1 MRILKLNYKAL
12 RALLAVLVIS
22 VSTSGCTTKLVY
34 DFLDW
39 GLYWELKDYVKFTRD
54 QRLLVKDEISQL
66 IDWHRSEELPQY
78 ADQLEK
84 LSKELKSGITVEQL
98 EESYNNL
105 RDSWQRIVI
114 KTLPATVDIIS
125 NLNDEQVN
133 DFFEMLIEK
142 EGDDAKKIEKG
153 TNARTLKKREAY
165 VSKKIVDVIGKLNE
179 DQKSLIAQWTLSM
192 KPTKEL
198 SLAQAIQWRTRM
210 QTVLAERH
218 NEQQLENNLMVL
230 FANPDQLRSTSYR
243 RVIEKNKR
251 LIMQLLFDLNQTL
264 TNQQRSKL
272 VKKLKSYINDFRDLS
287 DRP

>member
-22 VSTSGCTTKLVY
+22 VSTSGCTTKLAY

-114 KTLPATVDIIS
+114 KTLPAAVDIIS

-165 VSKKIVDVIGKLNE
+165 VSKKIVGLIGKLNE
-179 DQKSLIAQWTLSM
+179 DQKSLIAQWALSM

-210 QTVLAERH
+210 QPVLAERH
-218 NEQQLENNLMVL
+218 NKQQLENNLMVL
-230 FANPDQLRSTSYR
+230 FANPDQLRSASYR

>member
-1 MRILKLNYKAL
+1 MRLLKLNYRAL

-22 VSTSGCTTKLVY
+22 VSTSGCTTKLAY

-39 GLYWELKDYVKFTRD
+39 GLYWELRDYVKFNRD
-54 QRLLVKDEISQL
+54 QRFRVKDEISQL

-84 LSKELKSGITVEQL
+84 LSKELKSGITVGQL
-98 EESYNNL
+98 EEFSNNL

-114 KTLPATVDIIS
+114 KTLPAAVDIIS
-125 NLNDEQVN
+125 NLTDEQVN
-133 DFFEMLIEK
+133 DFLKMLIEK

-153 TNARTLKKREAY
+153 THVRTVKKREAY

-179 DQKSLIAQWTLSM
+179 DQKSLIAQWALSM
-192 KPTKEL
+192 KPTNEL

-218 NEQQLENNLMVL
+218 NKQQLENNLMEL
-230 FANPDQLRSTSYR
+230 FANPDQLRSASYR

-251 LIMQLLFDLNQTL
+251 LIMQLLFDLNRTL

-272 VKKLKSYINDFRDLS
+272 IKKLQSYINDFRDLS
-287 DRP
+287 GRP

>member
-1 MRILKLNYKAL
+1 MRLLKLNYKAL
-12 RALLAVLVIS
+12 RALLAALVIS
-22 VSTSGCTTKLVY
+22 VSTSGCTTKLAY

-54 QRLLVKDEISQL
+54 QRFRVKDEISQL

-165 VSKKIVDVIGKLNE
+165 VSKKIVGVIGKLNE
-179 DQKSLIAQWTLSM
+179 DQKSLIAQWALSM

-264 TNQQRSKL
+264 TKQQRSKL
-272 VKKLKSYINDFRDLS
+272 VKKLQSYINDFRDLS

>member
-22 VSTSGCTTKLVY
+22 VSTSGCTTKLAY

-218 NEQQLENNLMVL
+218 NKQQLENNLMVL
-230 FANPDQLRSTSYR
+230 FANPDQLRSASYR

>member
-1 MRILKLNYKAL
+1 MRLLKLNYRAL

-22 VSTSGCTTKLVY
+22 VSTSGCTTKLAY

-39 GLYWELKDYVKFTRD
+39 ELYWELRDYVKFNRD
-54 QRLLVKDEISQL
+54 QRFRVKDEISQL

-84 LSKELKSGITVEQL
+84 LSKELKSGITVGQL
-98 EESYNNL
+98 EEFSNNL

-114 KTLPATVDIIS
+114 KTLPAAVDIIS
-125 NLNDEQVN
+125 NLTDEQVN
-133 DFFEMLIEK
+133 DFLKMLIEK

-153 TNARTLKKREAY
+153 THVRTVKKREAY

-179 DQKSLIAQWTLSM
+179 DQKSLSAQWALSM
-192 KPTKEL
+192 KPTQEL

-218 NEQQLENNLMVL
+218 NEQQMEDNLMVL
-230 FANPDQLRSTSYR
+230 FANPEQLRSASYR

-251 LIMQLLFDLNQTL
+251 LIMQLLFDLNRTL

-272 VKKLKSYINDFRDLS
+272 IKKLQSYINDFRDLS
-287 DRP
+287 GRP

>member
-22 VSTSGCTTKLVY
+22 VSTSGCTTKLAY

-114 KTLPATVDIIS
+114 KTLPAAVDIIS

-179 DQKSLIAQWTLSM
+179 DQKSLIAQWALSM

-198 SLAQAIQWRTRM
+198 SLAQAIQWRTKM

-218 NEQQLENNLMVL
+218 NKQQLENNLMVL
-230 FANPDQLRSTSYR
+230 FANPDQLRSASYR

>member
-1 MRILKLNYKAL
+1 MRILKLNYRAL

-22 VSTSGCTTKLVY
+22 VSISGCTTKLAY

-54 QRLLVKDEISQL
+54 QRLLVKEEISQL

-84 LSKELKSGITVEQL
+84 LSALLENGLTVEHL
-98 EESYNNL
+98 EEYYNNL

-114 KTLPATVDIIS
+114 KTLPAAVDIIS

-142 EGDDAKKIEKG
+142 EGDDAKEIKNS

-165 VSKKIVDVIGKLNE
+165 VSKKIVGVIGKLNE
-179 DQKSLIAQWTLSM
+179 DQKSLIAQWVRGM

-198 SLAQAIQWRTRM
+198 SLGHAIQWRTRM
-210 QTVLAERH
+210 QTVLAKRH
-218 NEQQLENNLMVL
+218 NERQLEKKLMVL
-230 FANPDQLRSTSYR
+230 FANPDQLRSPSYR

-264 TNQQRSKL
+264 TSQQRSKL
-272 VKKLKSYINDFRDLS
+272 VKKIQGFTKDFRDLS
-287 DRP
+287 VRS

>member
-1 MRILKLNYKAL
+1 MRLLKLNYRAL

-22 VSTSGCTTKLVY
+22 VSTSGCTTKLAY

-39 GLYWELKDYVKFTRD
+39 GLYWELRDYVKFNRD
-54 QRLLVKDEISQL
+54 QRFRVKDEISQL

-84 LSKELKSGITVEQL
+84 LSKELKSGITVGQL
-98 EESYNNL
+98 EEFSNNL

-114 KTLPATVDIIS
+114 KTLPAAVDIIS
-125 NLNDEQVN
+125 NLTDEQVN
-133 DFFEMLIEK
+133 DFLKMLIEK

-153 TNARTLKKREAY
+153 THVRTVKKREAY

-179 DQKSLIAQWTLSM
+179 DQKSLIAQWALSM
-192 KPTKEL
+192 KPTQEL

-210 QTVLAERH
+210 QTVLTERH
-218 NEQQLENNLMVL
+218 NKQQMEDNLMVL
-230 FANPDQLRSTSYR
+230 FANPEQLRSASYR

-251 LIMQLLFDLNQTL
+251 LIMQLLFDLNRTL

-272 VKKLKSYINDFRDLS
+272 IKKLQSYINDFRDLS
-287 DRP
+287 GRP

>member
-1 MRILKLNYKAL
+1 MRLLKLNYRAL

-22 VSTSGCTTKLVY
+22 VSTSGCTTKLAY

-39 GLYWELKDYVKFTRD
+39 GLYWELRDYVKFNRD
-54 QRLLVKDEISQL
+54 QRFRVKDEISQL

-84 LSKELKSGITVEQL
+84 LSKELKSGITVGQL
-98 EESYNNL
+98 EEFSNNL

-114 KTLPATVDIIS
+114 KTLPAAVDIIS

-133 DFFEMLIEK
+133 DFLKMLIEK
-142 EGDDAKKIEKG
+142 EGDDTKKIEKG
-153 TNARTLKKREAY
+153 THVRTVKKREAY

-179 DQKSLIAQWTLSM
+179 DQKSLIAQWALSM
-192 KPTKEL
+192 KPTQEL

-218 NEQQLENNLMVL
+218 NEQQMEDNLMVL
-230 FANPDQLRSTSYR
+230 FANPEQLRSASYR

-251 LIMQLLFDLNQTL
+251 LIMQLLFDLNRTL

-272 VKKLKSYINDFRDLS
+272 IKKLQSYINDFRDLS
-287 DRP
+287 GRP

>member
-1 MRILKLNYKAL
+1 MRLLKLNYKAL
-12 RALLAVLVIS
+12 RALLAALVIS
-22 VSTSGCTTKLVY
+22 VSTSGCTTKLAY

-54 QRLLVKDEISQL
+54 QRFRVKDEISQL

-84 LSKELKSGITVEQL
+84 LSKELKSGITVGQL
-98 EESYNNL
+98 EEFSNNL

-114 KTLPATVDIIS
+114 KTLPAAVDIIS

-133 DFFEMLIEK
+133 DFLKMLIEK

-153 TNARTLKKREAY
+153 THVRTVKKREAY

-179 DQKSLIAQWTLSM
+179 DQKSLIAQWALSM
-192 KPTKEL
+192 KPTQEL

-230 FANPDQLRSTSYR
+230 FANPDQLRSASYR

-272 VKKLKSYINDFRDLS
+272 VKKLQSYIDDFRDLS

>member
-1 MRILKLNYKAL
+1 MGILKLNYKAL

-22 VSTSGCTTKLVY
+22 VSASGCTIKLAY
-34 DFLDW
+34 NFLDW
-39 GLYWELKDYVKFTRD
+39 GLYWELKDYVKFNRD

-66 IDWHRSEELPQY
+66 LDWHRSDELPQY

-84 LSKELKSGITVEQL
+84 LSIGLESGMTVEQL

-114 KTLPATVDIIS
+114 KTLPAAADIIS
-125 NLNDEQVN
+125 NLNDQQIN
-133 DFFEMLIEK
+133 DFFDMLIEK
-142 EGDDAKKIEKG
+142 EDEDAKDIESG
-153 TNARTLKKREAY
+153 TSARTLEKRESY

-179 DQKSLIAQWTLSM
+179 EQNDLIAQWAGSM
-192 KPTKEL
+192 VPTKEF
-198 SLAQAIQWRTRM
+198 SLVQAIQWRTRM
-210 QTVLAERH
+210 QAAIAERH
-218 NEQQLENNLMVL
+218 DEQLLEKNLMVL
-230 FANPDQLRSTSYR
+230 FANPDQLRSASYR

-272 VKKLKSYINDFRDLS
+272 VKKLNGFIVDFRDLS
-287 DRP
+287 D

>member
-1 MRILKLNYKAL
+1 MAALKTNSGRI
-12 RALLAVLVIS
+12 I
-22 VSTSGCTTKLVY
+22 
-34 DFLDW
+34 
-39 GLYWELKDYVKFTRD
+39 
-54 QRLLVKDEISQL
+54 
-66 IDWHRSEELPQY
+66 
-78 ADQLEK
+78 
-84 LSKELKSGITVEQL
+84 
-98 EESYNNL
+98 
-105 RDSWQRIVI
+105 
-114 KTLPATVDIIS
+114 
-125 NLNDEQVN
+125 
-133 DFFEMLIEK
+133 
-142 EGDDAKKIEKG
+142 
-153 TNARTLKKREAY
+153 
-165 VSKKIVDVIGKLNE
+165 SKKIVDVIGKLNE

-218 NEQQLENNLMVL
+218 NKQQLENNLMVL
-230 FANPDQLRSTSYR
+230 FANPDQLRSASYR

>member
-1 MRILKLNYKAL
+1 MRILKLNYSAL

-78 ADQLEK
+78 ADQLQR

-114 KTLPATVDIIS
+114 KTLPAAVDIIS

-142 EGDDAKKIEKG
+142 EGDDAKKIENG
-153 TNARTLKKREAY
+153 TNVRTVKKREAY

-179 DQKSLIAQWTLSM
+179 DQKSLIAQWALSM

-230 FANPDQLRSTSYR
+230 FANPDQLRSASYR

>member
-1 MRILKLNYKAL
+1 MRLLKLNYRAL

-22 VSTSGCTTKLVY
+22 VSTSGCTTKLAY

-39 GLYWELKDYVKFTRD
+39 GLYWELRDYVKFNRD
-54 QRLLVKDEISQL
+54 QRFRVKDEISQL

-84 LSKELKSGITVEQL
+84 LSKELKSGITVGQL
-98 EESYNNL
+98 EEFSNNL

-114 KTLPATVDIIS
+114 KTLPAAVDIIS

-153 TNARTLKKREAY
+153 THVRTVKKREAY

-179 DQKSLIAQWTLSM
+179 DQKSLIAQWALSM
-192 KPTKEL
+192 KPTQEL

-218 NEQQLENNLMVL
+218 NEQQMEDNLMVL
-230 FANPDQLRSTSYR
+230 FANPEQLRSASYR

-251 LIMQLLFDLNQTL
+251 LIMQLLFDLNRTL

-272 VKKLKSYINDFRDLS
+272 IKKLQSYINDFRDLS
-287 DRP
+287 GRP

>member
-1 MRILKLNYKAL
+1 MRLLKLNYRAL

-22 VSTSGCTTKLVY
+22 VSTSGCTTKLAY

-39 GLYWELKDYVKFTRD
+39 GLYWELRDYVKFNRD
-54 QRLLVKDEISQL
+54 QRFRVKDEISQL

-84 LSKELKSGITVEQL
+84 LSKQLKSGITVEQL
-98 EESYNNL
+98 EASYNYL
-105 RDSWQRIVI
+105 KDSWQRIVI
-114 KTLPATVDIIS
+114 KTLPAAVDIIS
-125 NLNDEQVN
+125 NLTDEQVN
-133 DFFEMLIEK
+133 DFLKMLIEK

-153 TNARTLKKREAY
+153 THVRTVKKREAY

-179 DQKSLIAQWTLSM
+179 DQKSLIAQWALSM
-192 KPTKEL
+192 KPTQEL

-218 NEQQLENNLMVL
+218 NEQQMEDNLMVL
-230 FANPDQLRSTSYR
+230 FANPEQLRSASYR

-251 LIMQLLFDLNQTL
+251 LIMQLLFDLNRTL

-272 VKKLKSYINDFRDLS
+272 IKKLQSYINDFRDLS
-287 DRP
+287 GRP

>member
-22 VSTSGCTTKLVY
+22 VSTSGCTTKLAY

-165 VSKKIVDVIGKLNE
+165 VSKKIVGVIGKLNE
-179 DQKSLIAQWTLSM
+179 DQKSLIAQWALSM

-264 TNQQRSKL
+264 TKQQRSKL
-272 VKKLKSYINDFRDLS
+272 VKKLQSYINDFRDLS

>member
-1 MRILKLNYKAL
+1 M
-12 RALLAVLVIS
+12 
-22 VSTSGCTTKLVY
+22 
-34 DFLDW
+34 
-39 GLYWELKDYVKFTRD
+39 
-54 QRLLVKDEISQL
+54 VKDEISQL

-114 KTLPATVDIIS
+114 KTLPAAVDIIS

-133 DFFEMLIEK
+133 DFFEKLIKK

-179 DQKSLIAQWTLSM
+179 DQKSLIAQWALSM

-198 SLAQAIQWRTRM
+198 SLAQAIQWRTKM

-230 FANPDQLRSTSYR
+230 FANPDQLRSASYR

-264 TNQQRSKL
+264 TKQQRSKL
-272 VKKLKSYINDFRDLS
+272 VKKLQSYINDFRDLS